1 MFKYIIRRVYIYV
14 RKDDLMKKF
23 ILVLVFAF
31 AFVGCQKANTTTPTD
46 TNAKNET
53 QVTDTTDEK
62 ATDQTAA
69 ENISLEDALK
79 VFTDKYPESNI
90 EDISFD
96 VDNKVAKYEIEAF
109 DESNEYDMEISSKD
123 GSIIKDNFKK
133 DNTANKK
140 AIDTALVSKVDNLVA
155 ATIKD
160 AGSDYYLDSY
170 SIDYE
175 ETGAYTE
182 LDIEVKDSNGKDIE
196 YRYNMETGELIK
208 KDL

>member
-1 MFKYIIRRVYIYV
+1 MIY
-14 RKDDLMKKF
+14 LMKKF

-46 TNAKNET
+46 TNTKNET
-53 QVTDTTDEK
+53 QVSDKTDKTTTDQ
-62 ATDQTAA
+62 AAA
-69 ENISLEDALK
+69 ENISLEDAIK
-79 VFTDKYPESNI
+79 VFTDKYPEANI

-96 VDNKVAKYEIEAF
+96 VDNNVAKYEIEAF
-109 DESNEYDMEISSKD
+109 DDSNEYDMEISAKD
-123 GSIIKDNFKK
+123 GSIIKDNFEK

-140 AIDTALVSKVDNLVA
+140 AIDTSLISKVDDFVA
-155 ATIKD
+155 ETIKD

-175 ETGAYTE
+175 ESGAYTQLE
-182 LDIEVKDSNGKDIE
+182 VEVKNSNGKDIE
-196 YRYNMETGELIK
+196 YKYNMETGELIK

>member
-1 MFKYIIRRVYIYV
+1 
-14 RKDDLMKKF
+14 MKKF

-46 TNAKNET
+46 TNTKNET
-53 QVTDTTDEK
+53 QVSDTTDK
-62 ATDQTAA
+62 TTTDQAAA

-79 VFTDKYPESNI
+79 VFTDKYPEASI
-90 EDISFD
+90 EEVSFD

-109 DESNEYDMEISSKD
+109 DESNEYEMEISAKD
-123 GSIIKDNFKK
+123 GSIINDKSEK

-140 AIDTALVSKVDNLVA
+140 AIDTSLISKVDDFVA
-155 ATIKD
+155 ETIKD

-175 ETGAYTE
+175 ESGAYTQLE
-182 LDIEVKDSNGKDIE
+182 VEVKNSNGKDIE
-196 YRYNMETGELIK
+196 HKYNMETGELIK

>member
-1 MFKYIIRRVYIYV
+1 
-14 RKDDLMKKF
+14 MKKF

-46 TNAKNET
+46 TNTKNET
-53 QVTDTTDEK
+53 QVSDTTDK
-62 ATDQTAA
+62 TTTDQASA

-79 VFTDKYPESNI
+79 VFTDKYPEASI
-90 EDISFD
+90 EEVSFD

-109 DESNEYDMEISSKD
+109 DESNEYEMEISAKD
-123 GSIIKDNFKK
+123 GSSIKYKSEK

-140 AIDTALVSKVDNLVA
+140 AIDTSLISKVDDFVA
-155 ATIKD
+155 ETIKD
-160 AGSDYYLDSY
+160 AGPDYYLDSY

-175 ETGAYTE
+175 ESGAYTQLE
-182 LDIEVKDSNGKDIE
+182 VEVKNSNGKDIE
-196 YRYNMETGELIK
+196 HKYNMETGELIK

>member
-1 MFKYIIRRVYIYV
+1 
-14 RKDDLMKKF
+14 MKKF

-31 AFVGCQKANTTTPTD
+31 AFAGCQKPADTD
-46 TNAKNET
+46 TKNET

-62 ATDQTAA
+62 ATDQAAA

-79 VFTDKYPESNI
+79 VFTDKYPEASI
-90 EDISFD
+90 EEVSFD

-109 DESNEYDMEISSKD
+109 DDSNDYEMEISAKD
-123 GSIIKDNFKK
+123 GSIIKDKSEK

-140 AIDTALVSKVDNLVA
+140 AIDTSLISKVDDFVA
-155 ATIKD
+155 DSLKD

-170 SIDYE
+170 SMDYE
-175 ETGAYTE
+175 ETGAYTQ
-182 LDIEVKDSNGKDIE
+182 LEVEVVNSNGKDIE
-196 YRYNMETGELIK
+196 YKYNMETGELIK

>member
-1 MFKYIIRRVYIYV
+1 
-14 RKDDLMKKF
+14 MKKF

-46 TNAKNET
+46 TNTKNET
-53 QVTDTTDEK
+53 QVSDTTDK
-62 ATDQTAA
+62 TTTDQASA

-79 VFTDKYPESNI
+79 VFTDKYPEASI
-90 EDISFD
+90 EEVSFD

-109 DESNEYDMEISSKD
+109 DESNEYEMEISAKD
-123 GSIIKDNFKK
+123 GSIIKYKSEK

-140 AIDTALVSKVDNLVA
+140 AIDTSLISKVDDFVA
-155 ATIKD
+155 ETIKD
-160 AGSDYYLDSY
+160 AGPDYYLDSY

-175 ETGAYTE
+175 ESGAYTQLE
-182 LDIEVKDSNGKDIE
+182 VEVKNSNGKDIE
-196 YRYNMETGELIK
+196 YKYNMETGELIK

>member
-1 MFKYIIRRVYIYV
+1 
-14 RKDDLMKKF
+14 MKKF

-46 TNAKNET
+46 MNTKNKT

-62 ATDQTAA
+62 ATDQAAA

-79 VFTDKYPESNI
+79 VFTDKYPEASI
-90 EDISFD
+90 EEVSFD

-109 DESNEYDMEISSKD
+109 DNSNEYEMEISAKD
-123 GSIIKDNFKK
+123 GSIIKDKSEK

-140 AIDTALVSKVDNLVA
+140 AIDTSLISKVDDFVA
-155 ATIKD
+155 ETIKD
-160 AGSDYYLDSY
+160 AGPDYYLDSY

-175 ETGAYTE
+175 ESGAYTKLE
-182 LDIEVKDSNGKDIE
+182 IEVENSNGKDIE
-196 YRYNMETGELIK
+196 YKYNMETGELIK

>member
-1 MFKYIIRRVYIYV
+1 MFIFIVWRVHLLR

-23 ILVLVFAF
+23 ILVLVFALSF
-31 AFVGCQKANTTTPTD
+31 AGCQKPADTD
-46 TNAKNET
+46 TKNET

-62 ATDQTAA
+62 ATDQAAA

-79 VFTDKYPESNI
+79 MFTDKYPEASI
-90 EDISFD
+90 EEVSFD

-109 DESNEYDMEISSKD
+109 DDSNEYEMEISAKD
-123 GSIIKDNFKK
+123 GSIIKDKSEK

-140 AIDTALVSKVDNLVA
+140 AIDTSLISKVDDFVA
-155 ATIKD
+155 ETIKD
-160 AGSDYYLDSY
+160 AGPDYYLDSY

-175 ETGAYTE
+175 ESGAYTKLE
-182 LDIEVKDSNGKDIE
+182 IEVENSNGKDIE
-196 YRYNMETGELIK
+196 YKYNMETGELIK

>member
-1 MFKYIIRRVYIYV
+1 MFIFIVWRVHLLR

-23 ILVLVFAF
+23 ILVLVFALSF
-31 AFVGCQKANTTTPTD
+31 AGCQKPANTD
-46 TNAKNET
+46 TKNET

-62 ATDQTAA
+62 ATDQAAA

-79 VFTDKYPESNI
+79 VFTDKYPDASI
-90 EDISFD
+90 EEVSFD

-109 DESNEYDMEISSKD
+109 DESNEYEMEISAKD
-123 GSIIKDNFKK
+123 GSIIKDKSEK

-140 AIDTALVSKVDNLVA
+140 AIDTSLISKVDDFVA
-155 ATIKD
+155 ETIKD

-170 SIDYE
+170 SMNYE
-175 ETGAYTE
+175 ETGAYTQ
-182 LDIEVKDSNGKDIE
+182 LEVEVVNSNGKDIE
-196 YRYNMETGELIK
+196 YKYNMETGELIK